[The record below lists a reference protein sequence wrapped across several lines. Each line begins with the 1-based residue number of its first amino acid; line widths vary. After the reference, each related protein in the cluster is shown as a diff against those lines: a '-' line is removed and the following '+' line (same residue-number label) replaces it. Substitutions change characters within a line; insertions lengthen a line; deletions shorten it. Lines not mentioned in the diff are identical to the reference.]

1 MLLFI
6 EIALTMAAWK
16 RGWKG
21 WALLP
26 IVIAMG
32 IGFMSGLFMVSE
44 ESAFAFGLMLDL
56 MCAAALVGMVVAKKK
71 VATSESSLN
80 RNQQEALKLG

>member
-6 EIALTMAAWK
+6 EIALTTAAWK

-26 IVIAMG
+26 LVIGMG
-32 IGFMSGLFMVSE
+32 IGFMSGLFMVSD
-44 ESAFAFGLMLDL
+44 ESALAFGFMLDL
-56 MCAAALVGMVVAKKK
+56 MCIGALIGMVVAKKK
-71 VATSESSLN
+71 AATSEPSMN
-80 RNQQEALKLG
+80 RGQQEALKLG